1 MKLRITLEGRSY
13 EVDVE
18 ILDDVTPYT
27 PSTPRPASPVSTSEP
42 LAHPQSSANT
52 LPADDEKSVRSPIA
66 GVVLRVDVSPGDRVE
81 INQVVMIMEAMK
93 METNIASPV
102 AGTVRTVHVKNGE
115 AVKQGQ
121 LLVEYE

>member
-18 ILDDVTPYT
+18 ILDEVTPYAAT
-27 PSTPRPASPVSTSEP
+27 TPRPTSAPRSPEP
-42 LAHPQSSANT
+42 PAQPSSAANI
-52 LPADDEKSVRSPIA
+52 PAEDDERSVRSPIA
-66 GVVLRVDVSPGDRVE
+66 GVVLRLDASVGDRVE
-81 INQVVMIMEAMK
+81 VNQVVMVMEAMK

-102 AGTVRTVHVKNGE
+102 AGTVRAVHVTTGE